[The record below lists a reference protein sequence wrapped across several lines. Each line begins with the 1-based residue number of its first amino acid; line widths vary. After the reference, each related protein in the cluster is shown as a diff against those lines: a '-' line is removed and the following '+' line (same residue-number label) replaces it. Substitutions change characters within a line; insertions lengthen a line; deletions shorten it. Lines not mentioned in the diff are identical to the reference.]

1 MMEQIVTIEGNNVSN
16 FKDFVQEF
24 NRVFC
29 SQFNSVWHGNLDA
42 FNDFLSWP
50 EKKYTLVWKDSDLSR
65 QRLGYDKMANWLEEC
80 IQNCHPSNVPEL
92 QLRLEGARCNV
103 GQRMFDWLVEIIR
116 DNQEFVE
123 LRLE

>member
-1 MMEQIVTIEGNNVSN
+1 MTDHIVTIEGRNVSN

-42 FNDFLSWP
+42 FNDYLSWP

-65 QRLGYDKMANWLEEC
+65 QRLNYHEMASWLEER
-80 IQNCHPSNVPEL
+80 IQNCHPSNVPEF
-92 QLRLEGARCNV
+92 QLRLEEARHN
-103 GQRMFDWLVEIIR
+103 
-116 DNQEFVE
+116 
-123 LRLE
+123 